1 MWLIFARKLPFSVRM
16 HLFMGIMAYLGSPLW
31 FLFLALGT
39 WIAWD
44 RYSSELSQLPF
55 ESYAARWFHIDGI
68 QQSIILT
75 AVIFA
80 LLFLPKILAVTA
92 AILTPSIRRS
102 FGGTFRI
109 MIGAT
114 METIVSMLLAPCI
127 MLAHSLMVLSII
139 LGRAVGWG
147 NQNRE
152 TDGTAWGDAFRF
164 HAPQTILGL
173 AWTAVAINIGYHSK
187 NPGDFTSK
195 YAFALWMT
203 PILLGL
209 LLSAPVSVWTSRSR
223 YGRALLKRKIL
234 ATPEELNPPAV
245 IRLADNATAAV
256 DPAPGRVNLIGEH
269 IDYCDGF
276 VMPFAIDR
284 YIVIA
289 GCANGTSQARITS
302 AISEEVVTLD
312 LTQPQ
317 QISEPKWANYLRGV
331 IRGFQD
337 RGHHIPG
344 FDAYILS
351 SIPGGAGLSSSAA
364 LECATATFLEGLL
377 DTVLDTKEKA
387 LLCQKAEHDFAHVP
401 CGIMDQFASAFGKPN
416 RLVLIDC
423 QTGEPELVPFENP
436 DLTVLISNT
445 MVHHE
450 LSDGGYAAR
459 RKHTEDGLAILGK
472 ASWRDVTAANVQ
484 ANWEKLGDPVNRRA
498 RHVVGEIS
506 RTIAAAAA
514 LARNDFETL
523 GPLMAASHDS
533 LRDDFEVSCKELDIM
548 VEIAR
553 KIGRNGGVIGTR
565 MTGGGFGGSTVTL
578 CESRKAS
585 EIAATLGAEYEKA
598 TGIKPQIFASRP
610 SQGAHLV
617 G

>member
-1 MWLIFARKLPFSVRM
+1 MLQINPNLSDLVADAAA
-16 HLFMGIMAYLGSPLW
+16 G
-31 FLFLALGT
+31 LAGHFQAEPT
-39 WIAWD
+39 I
-44 RYSSELSQLPF
+44 
-55 ESYAARWFHIDGI
+55 
-68 QQSIILT
+68 
-75 AVIFA
+75 
-80 LLFLPKILAVTA
+80 TA
-92 AILTPSIRRS
+92 A
-102 FGGTFRI
+102 
-109 MIGAT
+109 
-114 METIVSMLLAPCI
+114 
-127 MLAHSLMVLSII
+127 
-139 LGRAVGWG
+139 
-147 NQNRE
+147 
-152 TDGTAWGDAFRF
+152 
-164 HAPQTILGL
+164 
-173 AWTAVAINIGYHSK
+173 
-187 NPGDFTSK
+187 
-195 YAFALWMT
+195 
-203 PILLGL
+203 
-209 LLSAPVSVWTSRSR
+209 
-223 YGRALLKRKIL
+223 
-234 ATPEELNPPAV
+234 
-245 IRLADNATAAV
+245 
-256 DPAPGRVNLIGEH
+256 APGRVNLIGEH

-289 GCANGTSQARITS
+289 GRANDTTKARIAT
-302 AISEEVVTLD
+302 ALGGDIVTLD

-317 QISEPKWANYLRGV
+317 EVAEPKWANYLRGV

-351 SIPGGAGLSSSAA
+351 SVPGGAGLSSSAA

-377 DTVLDTKEKA
+377 DTRLDTREKA

-423 QTGEPELVPFENP
+423 RSGEPELVPFENP

-472 ASWRDVTAANVQ
+472 KSWRDVTAADVQ
-484 ANWEKLGDPVNRRA
+484 GHWSQLGDPVNRRS
-498 RHVVGEIS
+498 RHVVGEIA
-506 RTIAAAAA
+506 RTVDAAAA
-514 LARNDFETL
+514 LARNDFEAL

-553 KIGRNGGVIGTR
+553 RIGRKGGVIGAR

-578 CESRKAS
+578 CESAKAA
-585 EIAATLGAEYEKA
+585 EIAATLAAEYEKA
-598 TGIKPQIFASRP
+598 TGIQPQIFASRP

-617 G
+617 K